1 MRIAGFLVIALLAFA
16 AFSSAE
22 TYVVANL
29 PYGGGWGSRIL
40 ISNSST
46 STVTVEIDYF
56 TATGNRALFPADVG
70 SPTNITTTFVGP
82 NATASVA
89 NDPAQRY
96 GTNPVVLDWA
106 TVTTNNGNSG
116 QPVNVW
122 QLFDF
127 APNSASAN
135 LIGSAVGAPA
145 MQAGQSFRFPL
156 VMNGNS
162 RLTASMA
169 IANPGTTTAH
179 ITLKLLDNTGTVQ
192 ATSTLSTIIPN
203 GLASK
208 SQVAVNIP
216 GIPEFASF
224 LSGGTLFTGS
234 VGVCSDAPIG
244 FVALGAE
251 QNTTVP
257 GANVLYSVSVTT
269 DFRCS

>member
-40 ISNSST
+40 ISNSSA
-46 STVTVEIDYF
+46 STVSVEIDYF
-56 TATGNRALFPADVG
+56 TATGNRALFPADTG
-70 SPTNITTTFVGP
+70 PTNITNTSVLANG
-82 NATASVA
+82 TASVT
-89 NDPAQRY
+89 NDPAQRF
-96 GTNPVVLDWA
+96 GTTPVVLDWA
-106 TVTTNNGNSG
+106 TVTTPNG

-127 APNSASAN
+127 APNSTSAN
-135 LIGSAVGAPA
+135 LIGSAVGAAA
-145 MQAGQSFRFPL
+145 MLAGQSFRFPL
-156 VMNGNS
+156 VMNGTS

-179 ITLKLLDNTGTVQ
+179 ITLKLLDNNGTVQ
-192 ATSTLSTIIPN
+192 ATSTLSTIIPT

-224 LSGGTLFTGS
+224 LSGGALFTGS